1 MKTNKMK
8 TNKQHWKLN
17 NVARAVS
24 ALVLVMA
31 SGHSF
36 LANAAETPV
45 QGGTLNVGLGS
56 DTPTIDPSI
65 TGQSITALID
75 RNVVDSLVGQA
86 EDNRFTPWLASSWEV
101 NANHTDYV
109 FHLRKDVTFS
119 DGTKLD
125 AAAVKYNLDRILD
138 PKTTSSYSKS
148 LLGPIKT
155 ITTPDAYTVAI
166 HYDTPFAPL
175 LSGLSLPYLGIQ
187 SPTYLKKTPDTNN
200 TVVGSGPFI
209 LKSFIKGS
217 GSQLTRRADY
227 NWGPGYATHTGPA
240 YLSAIN
246 FKYLPESSVRLG
258 ALTSGQIQAIDA
270 VPPVNARSVK
280 SNPDLEVKTKENP
293 GIVRVVYL
301 NTSKG
306 IFSDL
311 KVRQAFQSATDP
323 ASAVKVAFFGT
334 LKAATNVLG
343 PQTQYYDPSVAKLL
357 GYDLAKANKL
367 LDEAGW
373 TTKNASG
380 IRTKDGKTLTV
391 DFVYDPTA
399 IETADLTLFQAIQF
413 QVKKAGF
420 DFKLDPVDSGGFVD
434 RTNKDQYDAVTN
446 YYVRAEPDI
455 LRTVFHSSYIPPK
468 GADYSQVSSLDDKLI
483 QAQGAPDAQRKQL
496 YSEIQHQIIEQ
507 AYVVPLYVPAY
518 QLGISKKLHG
528 VSWATNAKPNFYDAW
543 LSH

>member
-1 MKTNKMK
+1 MKK
-8 TNKQHWKLN
+8 NKQQWKMTH
-17 NVARAVS
+17 VAKAVS
-24 ALVLVMA
+24 ALVLVIAAGQSLM
-31 SGHSF
+31 
-36 LANAAETPV
+36 ANAAETPV

-86 EDNRFTPWLASSWEV
+86 EDNRFTPWLATSWEV
-101 NANHTDYV
+101 NDNHTDYV

-125 AAAVKYNLDRILD
+125 AAAVKYNLQRILD

-155 ITTPDAYTVAI
+155 ITTPDDYTVAI

-187 SPTYLKKTPDTNN
+187 SPTYLKKTQNTNN

-209 LKSFIKGS
+209 LQSFVKGS
-217 GSQLTRRADY
+217 GSKLTRRADY

-240 YLSAIN
+240 YLSEID

-270 VPPVNARSVK
+270 VPPVNAKSVK
-280 SNPDLEVKTKENP
+280 NNPSLEVKTKENP
-293 GIVRVVYL
+293 GIVRVIYL

-306 IFSDL
+306 VFSDL
-311 KVRQAFQSATDP
+311 KVRQAFLSATDP

-334 LKAATNVLG
+334 LKPATNVLG
-343 PQTQYYDPSVAKLL
+343 PQTQYYDPSVAGLL

-373 TTKNASG
+373 TSKNAEG
-380 IRTKDGKTLTV
+380 IRLKDGKPLTV
-391 DFVYDPTA
+391 DFVYDPSTL
-399 IETADLTLFQAIQF
+399 ETSDVTLFQAIQF
-413 QVKKAGF
+413 QVKKAGI
-420 DFKLDPVDSGGFVD
+420 DFKLDPVDSGGFTD
-434 RTNKDQYDAVTN
+434 RTNNNQYDAVSN

-468 GADYSQVSSLDDKLI
+468 GADYSHVSTLDTPLI

>member
-1 MKTNKMK
+1 MKK
-8 TNKQHWKLN
+8 NKQQWKMTH
-17 NVARAVS
+17 VAKAVS
-24 ALVLVMA
+24 ALVLVIAAGQSLMA
-31 SGHSF
+31 D
-36 LANAAETPV
+36 AAETPV

-86 EDNRFTPWLASSWEV
+86 EDNRFTPWLATSWEA
-101 NANHTDYV
+101 NDNHTDYV

-125 AAAVKYNLDRILD
+125 AAAVKYNLQRILD

-155 ITTPDAYTVAI
+155 ITTPDDYTVAI

-187 SPTYLKKTPDTNN
+187 SPTYLKKTQNTNN

-209 LKSFIKGS
+209 LQSFVKGS
-217 GSQLTRRADY
+217 GSKLTRRADY

-240 YLSAIN
+240 YLSEID

-270 VPPVNARSVK
+270 VPPVNAKSVK
-280 SNPDLEVKTKENP
+280 NNPSLEVKTKENP
-293 GIVRVVYL
+293 GIVRVIYL

-306 IFSDL
+306 VFSDL
-311 KVRQAFQSATDP
+311 KVRQAFLSATDP

-334 LKAATNVLG
+334 LKPATNVLG
-343 PQTQYYDPSVAKLL
+343 PQTQYYDPSVARLL

-373 TTKNASG
+373 TSKNADG
-380 IRTKDGKTLTV
+380 IRIKDGKPLTV
-391 DFVYDPTA
+391 DFVYDPSTL
-399 IETADLTLFQAIQF
+399 ETSDVTLFQAIQF
-413 QVKKAGF
+413 QVKKAGI
-420 DFKLDPVDSGGFVD
+420 DFKLDPVDSGGFTD
-434 RTNKDQYDAVTN
+434 RTNNNQYDAVSN

-468 GADYSQVSSLDDKLI
+468 GADYSHVSTLDTPLI

>member
-1 MKTNKMK
+1 MKK
-8 TNKQHWKLN
+8 NKQQWKMTH
-17 NVARAVS
+17 VAKAVS
-24 ALVLVMA
+24 ALVLVIAAGQSLMA
-31 SGHSF
+31 D
-36 LANAAETPV
+36 AAETPV

-86 EDNRFTPWLASSWEV
+86 EDNRFTPWLATSWEV
-101 NANHTDYV
+101 NDNHTDYV

-125 AAAVKYNLDRILD
+125 AAAVKYNLQRILD

-155 ITTPDAYTVAI
+155 ITTPDDYTVAI

-187 SPTYLKKTPDTNN
+187 SPTYLKKTQNTNN

-209 LKSFIKGS
+209 LQSFVKGS
-217 GSQLTRRADY
+217 GSKLTRRADY

-240 YLSAIN
+240 YLSEID

-270 VPPVNARSVK
+270 VPPVNAKSVK
-280 SNPDLEVKTKENP
+280 SNPSLEVKTKENP
-293 GIVRVVYL
+293 GIVRVIYL

-306 IFSDL
+306 VFSDL
-311 KVRQAFQSATDP
+311 KVRQAFLSATDP

-334 LKAATNVLG
+334 LKPATNVLG
-343 PQTQYYDPSVAKLL
+343 PQTQYYDPSVARLL

-373 TTKNASG
+373 TSKNADG
-380 IRTKDGKTLTV
+380 IRIKDGKPLTV
-391 DFVYDPTA
+391 DFVYDPSTL
-399 IETADLTLFQAIQF
+399 ETSDVTLFQAIQF
-413 QVKKAGF
+413 QVKKAGI
-420 DFKLDPVDSGGFVD
+420 DFKLDPVDSGGFTD
-434 RTNKDQYDAVTN
+434 RTNNNQYDAVSN

-468 GADYSQVSSLDDKLI
+468 GADYSHVSTLDTPLI